1 MKIFI
6 SHRNIDK
13 EEVKRFLEE
22 IPNKYGFEFIDHS
35 TIEDSDIIWQ
45 RKVSEKIRES
55 KLVLFFIGSKSKN
68 SVPVNW
74 EFNETVRQKK
84 KYKIIKLS
92 NPELPKYL
100 IKESGIIEN
109 SSTELTQT
117 LLNMELKSN
126 PELLKEQYKI
136 MVLSTEKVTEQ
147 RLKVNNLFFTVTTSL
162 LSISA
167 LVGKLIGFKNDNTA
181 LLSVS
186 IMLFFCLIAFVI
198 SFFWE
203 KLIKSYGT
211 LNNGKFRLITE
222 IENQLETNLFQR
234 EWEILQNDVGYKS
247 NSETETNVV
256 KGFRIFIIIIGVIEI
271 VYAINLLC
279 KIY

>member
-13 EEVKRFLEE
+13 EEVKRFLGE
-22 IPNKYGFEFIDHS
+22 ISNEYGFEFINHS

-45 RKVSEKIRES
+45 RKVTEKIRDS

-92 NPELPKYL
+92 NPELPKYFK
-100 IKESGIIEN
+100 KEKGIIEN

>member
-13 EEVKRFLEE
+13 EEVNKFLEE
-22 IPNKYGFEFIDHS
+22 IPGTYGFEFIDHS
-35 TIEDSDIIWQ
+35 TIEDCDNTWQ
-45 RKVSEKIRES
+45 RKVVKKIQDSE
-55 KLVLFFIGSKSKN
+55 LVLFFIGSKSKN

-74 EFNETVRQKK
+74 EFNETVRQNK
-84 KYKIIKLS
+84 KYKIVKLKK
-92 NPELPKYL
+92 PELPKYL
-100 IKESGIIEN
+100 KKEKGIIEN
-109 SSTELTQT
+109 DSVQLIQT
-117 LLNMELKSN
+117 LLNMKLTSN
-126 PELLKEQYKI
+126 PELLLEQYKI

-167 LVGKLIGFKNDNTA
+167 LVGKLIGFTNDNTA
-181 LLSVS
+181 LLAISLM
-186 IMLFFCLIAFVI
+186 IFFSLVALVI
-198 SFFWE
+198 SFFWQ

-211 LNNGKFRLITE
+211 LNNGKFRLINE

-234 EWEILQNDVGYKS
+234 EWEILQNDVGYQS

-256 KGFRIFIIIIGVIEI
+256 KGFRIFIIIIGVIQI
-271 VYAINLLC
+271 VYATNLLC

>member
-13 EEVKRFLEE
+13 EEVKRFLGE
-22 IPNKYGFEFIDHS
+22 ISNEYGFEFINHS

-45 RKVSEKIRES
+45 RKVTEKIRDS

-74 EFNETVRQKK
+74 EFNETVRQEK

-92 NPELPKYL
+92 NPELPKYFK
-100 IKESGIIEN
+100 KEKGIIEN

-117 LLNMELKSN
+117 LLKMELKSN

-222 IENQLETNLFQR
+222 IEHQLETNLFQR